1 MKQILSIILKT
12 LLFLL
17 SFIVI
22 ELNHN
27 MAAGFILTLLL
38 ILAYVYLDRKIFNGH
53 KLLTGFLLLIAYLAV
68 FTGIVFLTWPPVK
81 NVPAVDISNPAKTE
95 IVETSYGK
103 IRGVYNADHTV
114 EVYAGIP
121 YAKPPVGDLRWKEP
135 QDPDK
140 WEDIMEADHF
150 APMSMQTTSL
160 PIIDSLT
167 QIIGYHDYKISLRD
181 NYIPPVSED
190 SLYLNIWKP
199 ANAGDKLPVLVYIHG
214 GSLQTGQAWYA
225 DYNGEGLAKEGI
237 IVVNLAYRLG
247 VFGFFA
253 NEELAKE
260 SIHHTTGNYGL
271 LDMVKALEWVKKE
284 ISFFGGDPDN
294 ITLAGES
301 AGSAAVSALC
311 TSPLA
316 EGLFNRVVME
326 SSTMASIDPPH
337 SYRTYQEAIDSGN
350 RLKKEY
356 GVSGI
361 DEFRKLSADQIVAAG
376 GSQHH
381 ITIDGYALIE
391 LPYESYLKRIH
402 NEEAI
407 FHGYNAKESGP
418 FLLFSKTDRKK
429 YEERIRYY
437 FKGLSDQV
445 FEVYPTDSDEDA
457 AKNWAEIYG
466 ALYFAYPHYCL
477 NRLAVM
483 NDIPVYEYFFSK
495 DNGRLGS
502 WHSGEEVYLYHNIP
516 EDSSLYDERDRELS
530 DIMSRHLLSF
540 VKTGDPNAESLPYWP
555 INEDSKTLMGY
566 GNKIGIVEER
576 SLKLYAILDQL
587 YEWK

>member
-12 LLFLL
+12 FLFLL
-17 SFIVI
+17 SLIVI

-27 MAAGFILTLLL
+27 TLTGFLLTALL
-38 ILAYVYLDRKIFNGH
+38 IFVYLYLDRKIFKGH
-53 KLLTGFLLLIAYLAV
+53 KLLTGILLFIAYLAV
-68 FTGIVFLTWPPVK
+68 FAGIVLLTWPPVK
-81 NVPAVDISNPAKTE
+81 NVPAVDVKNPVKTE

-103 IRGVYNADHTV
+103 IQGVYNKDETV

-121 YAKPPVGDLRWKEP
+121 YAKPPVGELRWKEP

-140 WEDIMEADHF
+140 WEGVLEADHF
-150 APMSMQTTSL
+150 APMSMQETSL

-167 QIIGYHDYKISLRD
+167 QIIGYHDYKISLKD
-181 NYIPPVSED
+181 SYIPPVSED

-199 ANAGDKLPVLVYIHG
+199 AKAGDKLPVLVYIHG
-214 GSLQTGQAWYA
+214 GSLQTGQTWYA
-225 DYNGEGLAKEGI
+225 DYSGEGLAKEGI

-247 VFGFFA
+247 VFGFYA
-253 NEELAKE
+253 DEQLAEE
-260 SIHHTTGNYGL
+260 SVHHTTGNYGL
-271 LDMVKALEWVKKE
+271 LDMIKALEWIKKE

-326 SSTMASIDPPH
+326 SSTLASIDPPH
-337 SYRTYQEAIDSGN
+337 SFRSYQEAVDSGN
-350 RLKKEY
+350 RLKEEY
-356 GVSGI
+356 GISNI
-361 DEFRKLSADQIVAAG
+361 DEFRKLSAAQIVSAG
-376 GSQHH
+376 DSQHH
-381 ITIDGYALIE
+381 ITVDGYVLTE
-391 LPYESYLKRIH
+391 SPYESYQKGIH
-402 NEEAI
+402 NEEAV

-418 FLLFSKTDRKK
+418 FLLFSRTDKKK

-437 FKGLSDQV
+437 FKDLSDKI
-445 FEVYPTDSDEDA
+445 FEIYPAGSDEDA
-457 AKNWAEIYG
+457 ARNWAEIYG
-466 ALYFAYPHYCL
+466 AIYFAYPHYCL

-483 NDIPVYEYFFSK
+483 NGIPVFEYFFSK

-516 EDSSLYDERDRELS
+516 DHSSLFDQSDRDLS
-530 DIMSRHLLSF
+530 DIMSQHLLSF
-540 VKTGDPNAESLPYWP
+540 VKTGDPNCDGLPYWP

-566 GNKIGIVEER
+566 GDEVEITEER

-587 YEWK
+587 YGWK